1 MNPVTAA
8 TPVAVKQVAF
18 WEQKLASL
26 GLALL
31 PLPASHRQS
40 GSDVIVRWCKGCWRL
55 SRGFRHSFSAGHHCG
70 ICKAWSAMQR
80 PIQEPESHWNDHVLQ
95 CNCSCLQQQPA
106 EGRQGLANGHV
117 DRVALRVA
125 KTVGN
130 WLSSLVSKWK
140 ISKDVPGSSL
150 GTMGFNYKEI
160 PKKKNSSPL
169 AYHLGWQ
176 EYTSVHWFKEKKV
189 RVTYRQWMSGSRELE
204 RAGTWGDITTQ
215 HFPALPGIE
224 TFTVSKEKVQWNCKT
239 QSQPAI
245 THRPAS
251 PSAIPLISSS
261 FFYWERCFLLV
272 LGSCRQP
279 LLLLLPKY
287 S

>member
-18 WEQKLASL
+18 WEQKLVSL

-31 PLPASHRQS
+31 PLPHLIVSQALMWLS
-40 GSDVIVRWCKGCWRL
+40 SDGESKGCWRR
-55 SRGFRHSFSAGHHCG
+55 SRGFHHSFSAGHHCG

-140 ISKDVPGSSL
+140 TSKDVPGSSL
-150 GTMGFNYKEI
+150 GTTGFNYKEI
-160 PKKKNSSPL
+160 PKKKKTSSPL
-169 AYHLGWQ
+169 TYHLGWQ
-176 EYTSVHWFKEKKV
+176 EYTSVHWFREKKV
-189 RVTYRQWMSGSRELE
+189 RVTYRQWMSSSRELE

-224 TFTVSKEKVQWNCKT
+224 TFTVSKEKVQWNCAKRSLNPPLPT
-239 QSQPAI
+239 GLPPPCHFSLAAVSSTGKDASCWCWGHAHNPAAAA
-245 THRPAS
+245 T
-251 PSAIPLISSS
+251 
-261 FFYWERCFLLV
+261 
-272 LGSCRQP
+272 
-279 LLLLLPKY
+279 
-287 S
+287 

>member
-160 PKKKNSSPL
+160 PKKKTHLPWHITLGDRNIHLFTDLKRRKSVWHIGSGWAAWENWKEQGPGGTLLHSTSQLCLALKPSLSP
-169 AYHLGWQ
+169 
-176 EYTSVHWFKEKKV
+176 KKKCSETAK
-189 RVTYRQWMSGSRELE
+189 RSLN
-204 RAGTWGDITTQ
+204 
-215 HFPALPGIE
+215 PPLPTGLPPPVP
-224 TFTVSKEKVQWNCKT
+224 F
-239 QSQPAI
+239 
-245 THRPAS
+245 
-251 PSAIPLISSS
+251 LISSS